1 MKTAAA
7 HHLVMRNSSSQVNIH
22 HGEGWDGGEQSAAS
36 GRTGPI
42 RPAIS
47 ERKLPA
53 CVRDVLGD
61 ARAARPGVELT
72 CLSFHTR
79 EDGREVTRI
88 GEAAEL
94 FDRSHGGSPSTPL
107 HPKDVIVLSVTT
119 TETTCDNVRTVTH
132 VVVARLDR
140 RSPLRLA

>member
-7 HHLVMRNSSSQVNIH
+7 HHLVMRNSSSQVKMH
-22 HGEGWDGGEQSAAS
+22 SSERWDGGERPAAS
-36 GRTGPI
+36 GRSGPI

-53 CVRDVLGD
+53 CVRDALGD

-72 CLSFHTR
+72 CLSFHTH

-88 GEAAEL
+88 GEATEL
-94 FDRSHGGSPSTPL
+94 FDSGDAARL
-107 HPKDVIVLSVTT
+107 HPKDVIALSVTT
-119 TETTCDNVRTVTH
+119 TETTFDNVRTVTH

-140 RSPLRLA
+140 RLPLRIA

>member
-1 MKTAAA
+1 MKSAAA
-7 HHLVMRNSSSQVNIH
+7 HHVGMRNFSVTANMH
-22 HGEGWDGGEQSAAS
+22 PEEGEQSITPD
-36 GRTGPI
+36 RTAPI
-42 RPAIS
+42 RPAVS

-53 CVRDVLGD
+53 CVRDALGD

-72 CLSFHTR
+72 CMSFHTH
-79 EDGREVTRI
+79 EDGREVVRI
-88 GEAAEL
+88 GEAADL
-94 FDRSHGGSPSTPL
+94 FDRDSTSARL

-119 TETTCDNVRTVTH
+119 TETTFDNVRTVTH